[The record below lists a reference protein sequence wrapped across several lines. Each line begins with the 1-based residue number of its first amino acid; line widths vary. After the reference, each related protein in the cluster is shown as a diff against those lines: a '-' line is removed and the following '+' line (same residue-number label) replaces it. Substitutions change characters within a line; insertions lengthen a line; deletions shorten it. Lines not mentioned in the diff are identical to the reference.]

1 MTLQSNASMAE
12 MYAMRQGGA
21 SIAEI
26 SKTAGLKFG
35 TTYQRMRR
43 EFGTEAIKR
52 NLPGPA
58 NDNNPDRVTRMTP
71 RNGGCSTTSGM
82 MPVTVRRLL
91 EAAANDN
98 VPDEDEA
105 AGAVVNEYALQ
116 QVAA

>member
-43 EFGTEAIKR
+43 EFGTDAIR
-52 NLPGPA
+52 RTLPGPA
-58 NDNNPDRVTRMTP
+58 NDNNPERVTRMTP
-71 RNGGCSTTSGM
+71 HNGGCSTTSGM
-82 MPVTVRRLL
+82 MPVTVRRLV
-91 EAAANDN
+91 AANDN
-98 VPDEDEA
+98 LPDEDEV